1 MPGLLTETWKCK
13 QLVSVTERRELSTMK
28 QAYDLHAAHIAIL
41 QKKNYQTHSNKIHQ
55 LYNIQTQYSSDHT
68 RIQ

>member
-41 QKKNYQTHSNKIHQ
+41 QEKKLSN
-55 LYNIQTQYSSDHT
+55 TQ
-68 RIQ
+68 Q